1 MPRPFQHED
10 YRPTLESLRARL
22 AATSP
27 WTVGSEAASRRPSAV
42 GMLLNR
48 LERRDRQAAEHAF
61 RVADLA
67 STLGSRM
74 GLAPVQSA
82 RVRLAGLLHD
92 IGKLSLPDDVLYKAG
107 PLTPAEWSRLRYHPE
122 YGYQMIVASVHPE
135 VSETVL
141 AHCERLDGGGYP
153 QGRRAP
159 EIPALARVLLV
170 ADAYDAMLS
179 PRPYRPALEPA
190 RALENIRAGVGTEF
204 DPQVVA
210 ALEDVVA
217 AGGRLAA

>member
-1 MPRPFQHED
+1 MPRQFQHEK
-10 YRPTLESLRARL
+10 YRPTLESLRTRL

-27 WTVGSEAASRRPSAV
+27 WTDGAEPASRRPTAV
-42 GMLLNR
+42 GVLLNR

-67 STLGSRM
+67 SSLASRM
-74 GLAPVQSA
+74 GLAPVQTA

-107 PLTPAEWSRLRYHPE
+107 PLTPNEWSRLRFHPE

-153 QGRRAP
+153 KGRRAP
-159 EIPALARVLLV
+159 EIPILARVLLV

-190 RALENIRAGVGTEF
+190 RALGNIRAGTGSEF
-204 DPQVVA
+204 DADVVA
-210 ALEDVVA
+210 ALEDLVA
-217 AGGRLAA
+217 TGGRIAA